1 MIELRLGVIFFDRL
15 MQKIF
20 HNIIIPFIIRDI
32 RIYYK
37 IVCFYNFEI
46 FVNYNVSELAYSPA
60 FFRCGFF

>member
-1 MIELRLGVIFFDRL
+1 

-20 HNIIIPFIIRDI
+20 NNIIIPFIIRDI

-37 IVCFYNFEI
+37 IVFFYNFEI